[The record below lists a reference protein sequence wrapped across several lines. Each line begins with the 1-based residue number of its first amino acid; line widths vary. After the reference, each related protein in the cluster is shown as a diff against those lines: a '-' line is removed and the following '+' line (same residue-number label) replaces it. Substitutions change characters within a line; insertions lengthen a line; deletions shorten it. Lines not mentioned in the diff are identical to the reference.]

1 MKINIILSCFAAA
14 CFFAPLSVYAKTPA
28 PEKSQ
33 KKEDV
38 KKQQEKIASEL
49 DQIAT
54 GMAPNTGKHAVIKR
68 LAALFR
74 SSAQPVIPTKKF
86 VPASPY
92 IAIRHIESKDPLTP
106 PRSLIIYR
114 LRFMQADDKTQ
125 DAIEGLIGEN
135 GTVEFSEKQNMVI
148 LNVPRERAEIV
159 KEMLI
164 ALDQPTPQV
173 LVETQV
179 IEVLVE
185 NGQERDVQFQYTNH
199 DAKTG
204 ATNTFGLDLTNPGQ
218 GNNSGQFSG
227 FDFFPI
233 DKGSALGSLKQLRIA
248 IKWLATSTDSKL
260 LAAPNIIAELG
271 TDAKMTTGEEIPFAE
286 AAVTT
291 AGVSQNIKFKKTG
304 INLSIKPI
312 IINDDTV
319 RLEIKPEIIQAVRY
333 QAFVTADAQSTVP
346 VVSIRNV
353 STTLT
358 AADGEIITLGGLYS
372 SETIER
378 LRKTPF
384 LSDIP
389 IIGSLFTARSLT
401 VSDKQLIFFMKIH
414 ILKSPYSV
422 LLDIEKNAETLQDM
436 GRSIRLSKT
445 MFKSQNKKE
454 TKNEKSFFSM
464 KILQDPDALWEA
476 LFDTSAEGWSRKD
489 FQEEEEEKKSESGK
503 STKGK

>member
-1 MKINIILSCFAAA
+1 
-14 CFFAPLSVYAKTPA
+14 
-28 PEKSQ
+28 
-33 KKEDV
+33 
-38 KKQQEKIASEL
+38 
-49 DQIAT
+49 
-54 GMAPNTGKHAVIKR
+54 
-68 LAALFR
+68 
-74 SSAQPVIPTKKF
+74 
-86 VPASPY
+86 
-92 IAIRHIESKDPLTP
+92 
-106 PRSLIIYR
+106 
-114 LRFMQADDKTQ
+114 
-125 DAIEGLIGEN
+125 
-135 GTVEFSEKQNMVI
+135 MVI
-148 LNVPRERAEIV
+148 INVPRERAEIV

-185 NGQERDVQFQYTNH
+185 NGQERDVAFQYSH
-199 DAKTG
+199 YDAKTG
-204 ATNTFGLDLTNPGQ
+204 TTNTFGLNLTNPGQ
-218 GNNSGQFSG
+218 GNNTGQFSG

-233 DKGSALGSLKQLRIA
+233 DKGSATGSLKQLQIA
-248 IKWLATSTDSKL
+248 VKWLATSTDSKL

-304 INLSIKPI
+304 INLSIKPV
-312 IINDDTV
+312 IINNDTV

-333 QAFVTADAQSTVP
+333 QSFVTADAQSTVP

-389 IIGSLFTARSLT
+389 LIGPLFTARSFT

-422 LLDIEKNAETLQDM
+422 YLDLEKNAEELQDI
-436 GRSIRLSKT
+436 GRTIRLSKT
-445 MFKSQNKKE
+445 MFKSQSQKE
-454 TKNEKSFFSM
+454 TANEKSFFSM
-464 KILQDPDALWEA
+464 KMLQDPDALWDA
-476 LFDTSAEGWSRKD
+476 IFDSASEGWSRKD
-489 FQEEEEEKKSESGK
+489 YKENKSAAEK
-503 STKGK
+503 TPVKGK